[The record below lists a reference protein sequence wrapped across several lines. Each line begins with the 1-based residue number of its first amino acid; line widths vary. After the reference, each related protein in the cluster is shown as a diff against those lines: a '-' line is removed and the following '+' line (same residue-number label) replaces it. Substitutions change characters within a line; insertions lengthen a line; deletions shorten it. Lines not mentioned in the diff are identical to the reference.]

1 MRKSLKFGII
11 GCSSIAD
18 RITIPSIVESKYSIL
33 ENIGSKLDEWDN
45 KTGIVMET
53 SRISNLK
60 EKTVFLRDLK

>member
-1 MRKSLKFGII
+1 MI
-11 GCSSIAD
+11 GYSSIAE

-45 KTGIVMET
+45 KTGIVMEA

-60 EKTVFLRDLK
+60 EKMVFLRDLK